1 LDGSGARPGSKFSI
15 MKRHRASL
23 CCDLDTVWT
32 TLVLLSTYFRVSP
45 GGIGCG
51 EGDADAVRISRPS
64 VCFARSLVACV
75 LSLSST
81 HAPRAPRPAQQP
93 CVIGLESQRDGLPR
107 GGAIP
112 RPAVLPLLVSVLSTC
127 KFSDFVSGGVW
138 RGASAGSA
146 VVVPCSPDV
155 DQPLRHESS
164 RREDRGR
171 RLGRRRCDRLEVI
184 RLSRPHVCQS
194 GQSCLLAGGRR
205 RQGARLLRRNQSE
218 PVSSIDDT
226 STLVWP
232 CMLVLLLPGSAA
244 NGFHA
249 GLR

>member
-1 LDGSGARPGSKFSI
+1 

-112 RPAVLPLLVSVLSTC
+112 RPAVLPSLLVSAQYLQVLGLRVRRGVAWGLSRL
-127 KFSDFVSGGVW
+127 SGGGPVL
-138 RGASAGSA
+138 A
-146 VVVPCSPDV
+146 
-155 DQPLRHESS
+155 
-164 RREDRGR
+164 
-171 RLGRRRCDRLEVI
+171 RRR
-184 RLSRPHVCQS
+184 
-194 GQSCLLAGGRR
+194 
-205 RQGARLLRRNQSE
+205 
-218 PVSSIDDT
+218 
-226 STLVWP
+226 STT
-232 CMLVLLLPGSAA
+232 AA
-244 NGFHA
+244 
-249 GLR
+249 

>member
-1 LDGSGARPGSKFSI
+1 

-64 VCFARSLVACV
+64 LSFARSLLACV
-75 LSLSST
+75 LSLSLNR
-81 HAPRAPRPAQQP
+81 RAPRSAASPAT
-93 CVIGLESQRDGLPR
+93 LRDWTGEPAGRVAARRRNPL
-107 GGAIP
+107 
-112 RPAVLPLLVSVLSTC
+112 PAVLPLLVSVLSTC
-127 KFSDFVSGGVW
+127 TFSDFVSGGVW

-164 RREDRGR
+164 RREDR
-171 RLGRRRCDRLEVI
+171 
-184 RLSRPHVCQS
+184 S
-194 GQSCLLAGGRR
+194 GAAAGG
-205 RQGARLLRRNQSE
+205 A
-218 PVSSIDDT
+218 ID
-226 STLVWP
+226 SK
-232 CMLVLLLPGSAA
+232 
-244 NGFHA
+244 
-249 GLR
+249 

>member
-1 LDGSGARPGSKFSI
+1 

-93 CVIGLESQRDGLPR
+93 CVIGLESQRDGLQSPARQCCPCWSVCSVLASSRTSCPEGCGVGPQQAQRWWSRARQTSINHCGMKAR
-107 GGAIP
+107 GERTAGGGSGAAGAID
-112 RPAVLPLLVSVLSTC
+112 S
-127 KFSDFVSGGVW
+127 K
-138 RGASAGSA
+138 
-146 VVVPCSPDV
+146 
-155 DQPLRHESS
+155 
-164 RREDRGR
+164 
-171 RLGRRRCDRLEVI
+171 
-184 RLSRPHVCQS
+184 
-194 GQSCLLAGGRR
+194 
-205 RQGARLLRRNQSE
+205 
-218 PVSSIDDT
+218 
-226 STLVWP
+226 
-232 CMLVLLLPGSAA
+232 
-244 NGFHA
+244 
-249 GLR
+249 